1 VIQRMWSAMVSTQ
14 PSLPELIQ
22 KLPPDLVED
31 VRLDIEF
38 LIEHRNRQTTAARGW
53 PEGYFEAIAG
63 SIPSF
68 PDIHRS
74 GDGIDEVLDDVVSFE
89 NSYQ

>member
-1 VIQRMWSAMVSTQ
+1 MVTTQ

-22 KLPPDLVED
+22 KLPPDLVDD
-31 VRLDIEF
+31 VRLFIEF
-38 LIEHRNRQTTAARGW
+38 LIERRKRTTTESARGW
-53 PEGYFEAIAG
+53 PEGYFEATAG

-74 GDGIDEVLDDVVSFE
+74 GEGIDESLDDVVSFE
-89 NSYQ
+89 NIENSR